1 MYATLNFQRGPLFAL
16 LGVLLLALM
25 AALAPGPSE
34 VELSS
39 IADRGS
45 SGPKADV
52 TAFSGTDRPA
62 TWVNDPLEPPLEGMA
77 RTLTGR

>member
-1 MYATLNFQRGPLFAL
+1 MYATLNFQRGPLFAV

-25 AALAPGPSE
+25 AALAPGLSE
-34 VELSS
+34 VELNG

-45 SGPKADV
+45 SGPEADV
-52 TAFSGTDRPA
+52 TAVSGTERLA

-77 RTLTGR
+77 RTLAGR